1 MTGNYPQEKIIHE
14 PTGLEHWEEME
25 AVGGNS
31 LSTLNKVGFGRVL
44 DLMLN
49 FLSAH
54 FCLSRQ
60 PVSLRAMTWGWDGEF
75 SYSNPL
81 FACQLPE
88 EVLSGTADFHHSH
101 EKKKKTQKVVWPWG
115 HIPQGIKMHLRG
127 QCYLPWTFWVD
138 AFKLCTFKF
147 ILQKLYLSKL
157 MCSHFNTKMMLDTL
171 LFIHGYLLIC
181 YWFVFNLL

>member
-75 SYSNPL
+75 SYSNPR

-101 EKKKKTQKVVWPWG
+101 KKKKDSESGLTLGTYSPGNQNAS
-115 HIPQGIKMHLRG
+115 PQTVL
-127 QCYLPWTFWVD
+127 L
-138 AFKLCTFKF
+138 ALN
-147 ILQKLYLSKL
+147 ILSWCL
-157 MCSHFNTKMMLDTL
+157 
-171 LFIHGYLLIC
+171 
-181 YWFVFNLL
+181 